1 MSHFSFNSS
10 HEISLDRIYA
20 TRICI
25 FVSLNNRTPEFSLPL
40 TKIRRPHV
48 SFYRKTRCIFV
59 LKCSRTSP
67 KIHSEQRTNF
77 VEFRLHYFCTV
88 LYVSCWETFD
98 GYEIR
103 TRCLV
108 IPIYRR
114 PYLMQSLKRKTGE
127 RECFKAPLPNLV
139 IWAIYGPSMEMV

>member
-1 MSHFSFNSS
+1 MLFAAFTQWIQDERLVVAFVVILSLMSHFSFHSS
-10 HEISLDRIYA
+10 HEISLDQIYA

-88 LYVSCWETFD
+88 L
-98 GYEIR
+98 
-103 TRCLV
+103 
-108 IPIYRR
+108 
-114 PYLMQSLKRKTGE
+114 
-127 RECFKAPLPNLV
+127 
-139 IWAIYGPSMEMV
+139 